1 MGLHMH
7 ATLAVSEE
15 GFPFVLRLG
24 FDDEKDEQE
33 QREHAPRTHYIDGYT
48 DICDAVNFP
57 LRA

>member
-1 MGLHMH
+1 MH